1 MNSIHGL
8 DEVSGE
14 WTQEEIEAAVS
25 TADSAADV
33 FDRIR
38 KGQAGFTDEEDGTL
52 SEGVLKGLQALPETS
67 ERATTAIDN
76 LVEAEANYAENKT
89 EANRLI
95 YEEALRNAEL

>member
-1 MNSIHGL
+1 MSSIHGL

-14 WTQEEIEAAVS
+14 WTQEEVEAAVS

-33 FDRIR
+33 FNRIR
-38 KGQAGFTDEEDGTL
+38 KGQEGFTDEDGTL

-67 ERATTAIDN
+67 ERATAAIDN

-89 EANRLI
+89 ETNRLL
-95 YEEALRNAEL
+95 YEEALQNADL